1 VRRSR
6 PDVLLSW
13 HDRPRR
19 DDHGTIDN
27 VTTLLFYLVIAAGI
41 GLVVFFL
48 AVFVFGRGEQMAPLD
63 PRTSPAE
70 LPDSDITS
78 DDVRRIR
85 FALALRGYRMSDVD
99 WTLER
104 LGDQLDALRLEL
116 AELRGDPALPRRA
129 QNELVSVGAEP
140 AGPAMVATGAG
151 TADRPLARAPLS
163 EAPTDVQATA
173 RSDVGR
179 SPLRQNH
186 SGEAFPDPA
195 GTTMPVR
202 NDGSPV
208 TDATT

>member
-1 VRRSR
+1 MRCTAGRQTAAPSDR
-6 PDVLLSW
+6 LPGAGAGRGRLSLS
-13 HDRPRR
+13 
-19 DDHGTIDN
+19 HGTIDS
-27 VTTLLFYLVIAAGI
+27 VTTLLLYFVIAAGI

-78 DDVRRIR
+78 DDVRKIR

-116 AELRGDPALPRRA
+116 AELRGEVAPAPRA
-129 QNELVSVGAEP
+129 EDELVSVGAE
-140 AGPAMVATGAG
+140 
-151 TADRPLARAPLS
+151 R
-163 EAPTDVQATA
+163 EAPADPTGNTV
-173 RSDVGR
+173 
-179 SPLRQNH
+179 PLR
-186 SGEAFPDPA
+186 
-195 GTTMPVR
+195 T
-202 NDGSPV
+202 DGSPI